1 MRAVVQRV
9 SRACVVVEGES
20 VGSIHQ
26 GLVVLIAVGAEDDAH
41 AAAATAK
48 KVLNLR
54 IFEDLE
60 GKMNLS
66 VQEVGGQI
74 LVISQ
79 FTLYGDCRKGNRPS
93 FTTAAQPEKAQVL
106 YEHFL
111 EHVRSVGVPVSFG
124 RFQADMD
131 VELVNHGPVTILLDS
146 QKGF

>member
-26 GLVVLIAVGAEDDAH
+26 GLVVLIAVGAEDDEH
-41 AAAATAK
+41 DAAATAK